1 MTLEMW
7 QTEEDDTVNAGDSAD
22 DILNSVDNSALGG
35 DVVESSTENPS
46 LEQDTG
52 LMDDSTASDADSG
65 RQHRQHSTFWTKYG

>member
-1 MTLEMW
+1 M
-7 QTEEDDTVNAGDSAD
+7 NAGDSAD

-52 LMDDSTASDADSG
+52 MDSDTSDANR
-65 RQHRQHSTFWTKYG
+65 RQYF